1 MNTSEARI
9 PEYALGLPASP
20 RGVLGA
26 RPDLAAKV
34 AHIVGLARAG
44 ASKKALASDWRIY
57 EAWCAQNNAVPLPA
71 SPETVIGFLTD
82 MSATHA
88 FNTVLRYRA
97 SISTAHR
104 LANEPTPAYHPHV
117 RTLIEGMRRDPERKP
132 ERPKVALPVSALA
145 EPAGAREV
153 QTVRDV
159 RDRALLLLGFASA
172 MRRSELC
179 AIDVDHLRW
188 RPGGLVIN
196 LPRSKT
202 DQEGAGRS
210 VYVARSEPGTCPVAA
225 VERWLKLLRTRWPK
239 LTGPVFRAVGR
250 GNIIFKRRLRS
261 PAVAEAAKRAASL
274 AGIDP
279 RTVGGHSLRAGYVT
293 QARLNG
299 AEWSAIMDTTG
310 HRKIETVRRYD
321 RGGPEADD
329 SRIAAARRVLSPVG

>member
-1 MNTSEARI
+1 MKTADART
-9 PEYALGLPASP
+9 PEHALALPASP
-20 RGVLGA
+20 GGVLA
-26 RPDLAAKV
+26 TRPDLAARA

-44 ASKKALASDWRIY
+44 ASKRALASDWRIF
-57 EAWCAQNNAVPLPA
+57 EHWCAQNGAVSLPA
-71 SPETVIGFLTD
+71 TTETVFAFLTEV
-82 MSATHA
+82 SATRA
-88 FNTVLRYRA
+88 FNTVMRYRA

-104 LANEPTPAYHPHV
+104 LANQATPAYHPQI
-117 RTLIEGMRRDPERKP
+117 RTLIEGMRRAPDRKP
-132 ERPKVALPVSALA
+132 ERPKVALPQSALA
-145 EPAGAREV
+145 EPAEAREV

-179 AIDVDHLRW
+179 AIDVAHLRW
-188 RPGGLVIN
+188 RPGGLVIL

-202 DQEGAGRS
+202 DQQGEGRS
-210 VYVARSEPGTCPVAA
+210 VYVARGEEGTCPVAA
-225 VERWLKLLRTRWPK
+225 VERWMSLLRRKWPH

-250 GNIIFKRRLRS
+250 GNIIFDRRLRP
-261 PAVAEAAKRAASL
+261 PAVATTAKRAASL

-293 QARLNG
+293 HARLNG
-299 AEWSAIMDTTG
+299 ADWGAIMDTTG

-329 SRIAAARRVLSPVG
+329 ARIAAARRVLAPVG